1 MKRGGRHG
9 DRLTVEKL
17 ETRDVCLSQ
26 FDLNLLT
33 KYAVTLEGPIHNL
46 RTEKSIALLHEVKP
60 EGARGIVCN

>member
-1 MKRGGRHG
+1 VRGGRHS

-17 ETRDVCLSQ
+17 GTRDVCLSQ

-33 KYAVTLEGPIHNL
+33 EYAVTLEGPIHNL
-46 RTEKSIALLHEVKP
+46 RTEKSTALLHEVQR